1 MTRVAIAWP
10 TPTLMRVP
18 VTDDTDSADT
28 PTVEAPTDYEDLAAA
43 VEKIVRRGRRERR
56 PSPAVANL
64 LVVSQSC
71 LAFRVAQELVVHGTL
86 I

>member
-1 MTRVAIAWP
+1 M
-10 TPTLMRVP
+10 P

-43 VEKIVRRGRRERR
+43 VEKIVRRERRERR

-64 LVVSQSC
+64 LVVSQSG